1 MNAIEVSI
9 QPLEERM
16 MKALFAA
23 LSLLVAL
30 STPVLANTTIV
41 FATDATW
48 PPMEMVNDQKQVV
61 GYSIEYMTAAGKEAG
76 FTPVFKNT
84 AWDGIFAGLDNKK
97 YDAIVSFVSIT
108 EDRKKAMDFSEPY
121 YTVRQALI
129 VPKASTAKSLAD
141 LKGQKVGGQ
150 IGTTGYFA
158 IKAAEGV
165 EPKSYDEVGLA
176 MEDLNVGRIAAVV
189 CDDPVA
195 ANYALD
201 KYKDTLK
208 IAMVIETG
216 EAEHYGVAV
225 QKGNTKTLELINKGI
240 LAVKAKGLDKELM
253 QKWMGQRCS
262 RILET
267 PGRRARLF
275 LSERERPCRNRKL
288 PKSKSV
294 TAPPSPPPMTAGWCR
309 PGGSP

>member
-1 MNAIEVSI
+1 
-9 QPLEERM
+9 

-23 LSLLVAL
+23 LTLLIAL
-30 STPVLANTTIV
+30 SGPVYANTTIV

-48 PPMEMVNDQKQVV
+48 PPMEMVNSEKQVV

-97 YDAIVSFVSIT
+97 YDAIVSSVSIT
-108 EDRKKAMDFSEPY
+108 EERKKAMDFSEPY

-129 VPKASTAKSLAD
+129 VPKTSTAKSLAD
-141 LKGQKVGGQ
+141 LEGQKVGGQ

-158 IKAAEGV
+158 IKAAAGV

-225 QKGNTKTLELINKGI
+225 AKGNTKTLELVNKGI
-240 LAVKAKGLDKELM
+240 LAVKAKGLDKELV
-253 QKWMGQRCS
+253 QKWMGQ
-262 RILET
+262 
-267 PGRRARLF
+267 
-275 LSERERPCRNRKL
+275 
-288 PKSKSV
+288 
-294 TAPPSPPPMTAGWCR
+294 
-309 PGGSP
+309 

>member
-1 MNAIEVSI
+1 MNAIDVSI

-16 MKALFAA
+16 MKALFTA
-23 LSLLVAL
+23 LSLLIAL
-30 STPVLANTTIV
+30 SGPVYANTTIV

-48 PPMEMVNDQKQVV
+48 PPMEM
-61 GYSIEYMTAAGKEAG
+61 
-76 FTPVFKNT
+76 FKNT

-97 YDAIVSFVSIT
+97 YDAIVSSVSIT

-129 VPKASTAKSLAD
+129 VPKTSTAKSLAD
-141 LKGQKVGGQ
+141 LEGQKVGGQ

-158 IKAAEGV
+158 IKAAAGV

-208 IAMVIETG
+208 IATVIETG

-225 QKGNTKTLELINKGI
+225 AKGNTKILELVNKGI

-253 QKWMGQRCS
+253 QKWMGQ
-262 RILET
+262 
-267 PGRRARLF
+267 
-275 LSERERPCRNRKL
+275 
-288 PKSKSV
+288 
-294 TAPPSPPPMTAGWCR
+294 
-309 PGGSP
+309 

>member
-1 MNAIEVSI
+1 
-9 QPLEERM
+9 

-23 LSLLVAL
+23 LTLLVAL
-30 STPVLANTTIV
+30 SGPVRAETTIV

-61 GYSIEYMTAAGKEAG
+61 GYSIDYMTAAGKEAG

-84 AWDGIFAGLDNKK
+84 AWDGIFAGLSANK
-97 YDAIVSFVSIT
+97 YDAIVSSVSIT
-108 EDRKKAMDFSEPY
+108 EERKKAMDFSEPY

-129 VPKASTAKSLAD
+129 VPKTSTAKSLAD

-165 EPKSYDEVGLA
+165 EAKSYDEVGLA

-240 LAVKAKGLDKELM
+240 LAVKAKGIDKELM
-253 QKWMGQRCS
+253 RKWMGQ
-262 RILET
+262 
-267 PGRRARLF
+267 
-275 LSERERPCRNRKL
+275 
-288 PKSKSV
+288 
-294 TAPPSPPPMTAGWCR
+294 
-309 PGGSP
+309 

>member
-1 MNAIEVSI
+1 
-9 QPLEERM
+9 M

-23 LSLLVAL
+23 LTLLVAL
-30 STPVLANTTIV
+30 SGPVRAETTIV

-61 GYSIEYMTAAGKEAG
+61 GYSIDYMTAAGKEAG

-84 AWDGIFAGLDNKK
+84 AWDGIFAGLSANK
-97 YDAIVSFVSIT
+97 YDAIVSSVSIT
-108 EDRKKAMDFSEPY
+108 EERKKAMDFSEPY

-129 VPKASTAKSLAD
+129 VPKTSTAKSLAD

-253 QKWMGQRCS
+253 QKWMGQ
-262 RILET
+262 
-267 PGRRARLF
+267 
-275 LSERERPCRNRKL
+275 
-288 PKSKSV
+288 
-294 TAPPSPPPMTAGWCR
+294 
-309 PGGSP
+309 